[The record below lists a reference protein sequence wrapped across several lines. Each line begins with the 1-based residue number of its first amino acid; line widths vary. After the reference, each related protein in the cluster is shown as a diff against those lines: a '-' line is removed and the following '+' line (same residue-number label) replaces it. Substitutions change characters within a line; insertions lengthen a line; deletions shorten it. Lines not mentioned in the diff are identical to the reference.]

1 MRLQENEN
9 NMFVS
14 FEGCEGVGKSTQL
27 RLLKEYLDRT
37 EQSAVYV
44 REPGSTDI
52 SEQIR
57 AVILDPANTQMTY
70 MTEAM
75 LYAASRAQLVREVIK
90 PALAEGKLVICDRY
104 VDSSVA
110 YQGYGRD
117 MGAELIKQINA
128 PAIDG
133 CLPDLT
139 VFIDLSPE
147 HSWRTK
153 RNDDRLEQESNDF
166 FDKVY
171 QGFLDEIAI
180 SNGRIVP
187 IKPDIDKNV
196 TSEKIISLMRE
207 RGLIK

>member
-1 MRLQENEN
+1 
-9 NMFVS
+9 MFVS

-27 RLLKEYLDRT
+27 RLLKEYLERT
-37 EQSAVYV
+37 GQHAVYV
-44 REPGSTDI
+44 REPGSTEI

-57 AVILDPANTQMTY
+57 KVILDTANTAMTD
-70 MTEAM
+70 MTEAL

-90 PALAEGKLVICDRY
+90 PALEKGELVICDRY

-110 YQGYGRD
+110 YQGYGRE
-117 MGAELIKQINA
+117 MGAELIKSINA

-133 CLPDLT
+133 CMPDLT

-147 HSWRTK
+147 HSWRTY
-153 RNDDRLEQESNDF
+153 RTEDRLEQESNEF

-171 QGFLDEIAI
+171 NGFVSEIAG

-187 IKPDIDKNV
+187 IKPEIDKNA
-196 TSEKIISLMRE
+196 TSNKIIAVMRE
-207 RGLIK
+207 RGIIR

>member
-1 MRLQENEN
+1 
-9 NMFVS
+9 MFVS

-27 RLLKEYLDRT
+27 RLLKEYLEKTGQD
-37 EQSAVYV
+37 AVYV
-44 REPGSTDI
+44 REPGSTEI

-57 AVILDPANTQMTY
+57 AVILDTKNTAMTD
-70 MTEAM
+70 MTEAL

-90 PALAEGKLVICDRY
+90 PALEEGKLVICDRY

-110 YQGYGRD
+110 YQGYGRE
-117 MGAELIKQINA
+117 MGADVIKQVNA

-147 HSWRTK
+147 NSWRKYRTE
-153 RNDDRLEQESNDF
+153 DRLEQESNEF
-166 FDKVY
+166 FNKVY
-171 QGFLDEIAI
+171 SGFLSEIAT

-187 IKPDIDKNV
+187 IKPDFDKNV
-196 TSEKIISLMRE
+196 TSNKIIALLRE
-207 RGLIK
+207 RGIIK

>member
-1 MRLQENEN
+1 
-9 NMFVS
+9 MFVS

-27 RLLKEYLDRT
+27 RLLREYLDRT
-37 EQSAVYV
+37 GQDAIYV

-57 AVILDPANTQMTY
+57 NVILDPANTQMTY

-117 MGAELIKQINA
+117 MGAELIKRINA
-128 PAIDG
+128 PAIEG
-133 CLPDLT
+133 CMPDLT

-166 FDKVY
+166 FNKVY
-171 QGFLDEIAI
+171 QGFLNEIAT

-207 RGLIK
+207 RGMIK